1 VPEEIQHEGPQ
12 SAQCADLPRSAM
24 ISIKNLKGLSS
35 YSAVLA
41 GSCVC
46 AAMGT
51 QKFGRRVALFVQLGE
66 SERICMKISSIDYCG
81 LQ

>member
-1 VPEEIQHEGPQ
+1 MPEEIQHEGPQ

-35 YSAVLA
+35 YTAVLA

-51 QKFGRRVALFVQLGE
+51 QKFGRRNDIVCPEDGKSADMHVYIQH
-66 SERICMKISSIDYCG
+66 
-81 LQ
+81 